1 MCKLKFFF
9 SLNIQ
14 IYGFFVIT
22 VAITLA
28 PSVAEKTGDEVI
40 LTSCGRDNWS
50 DRSDGFANFKRKEKK
65 NVKMKKNI
73 FKLTPVSLQWP
84 WLFKLT
90 IAVAPF
96 PVSIVVRCQGAP
108 KAFTVSS
115 CAAVVTAA
123 FVDERECTAVT

>member
-1 MCKLKFFF
+1 MCKLGFFF

-14 IYGFFVIT
+14 IYGFSVIT

-40 LTSCGRDNWS
+40 LTSCRRDNWS
-50 DRSDGFANFKRKEKK
+50 DRSDGFANYKRKEKK
-65 NVKMKKNI
+65 CQNEKNNI
-73 FKLTPVSLQWP
+73 FKLTPASLQWP

-96 PVSIVVRCQGAP
+96 PVSIVVRCQSAP
-108 KAFTVSS
+108 RAFTVSP

-123 FVDERECTAVT
+123 FVDERERAAVT